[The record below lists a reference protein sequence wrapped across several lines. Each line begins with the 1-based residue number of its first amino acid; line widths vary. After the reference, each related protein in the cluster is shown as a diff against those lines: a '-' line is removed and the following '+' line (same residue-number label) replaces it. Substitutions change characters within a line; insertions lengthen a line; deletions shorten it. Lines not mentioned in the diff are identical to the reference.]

1 MSTPSVKAELNAV
14 KPLPHG
20 QAIEFWKK
28 RLPLSPEDYRALGEM
43 RLEAQTRAFTV
54 ADISSIDAL
63 MTIHDALGE
72 ALKHGES
79 FGDFKKRI
87 REQITANGWGRL
99 CRKHLLDHQARTGL
113 PESLGQSGSGPARPV

>member
-20 QAIEFWKK
+20 QAIEFWKR

-87 REQITANGWGRL
+87 REQITANGWGRIMSP
-99 CRKHLLDHQARTGL
+99 RKQDRFTQPIGTSSRPPLRSA
-113 PESLGQSGSGPARPV
+113 PGS